1 MGFDVVAV
9 TEGAGIE
16 GEGPAMRA
24 GMGQKRRGQA
34 FRLGVVA
41 AAVVLVASAC
51 SSDRSDDPSGDEGST
66 AAAADVP
73 TDTFGDLESPCG
85 EGDASG
91 ATEQGVTD
99 DSITIG
105 YGDDSGYVNAPG
117 LNEEM
122 GDAMDAM
129 ISWCNSLGGINGREI
144 VGNRYDAALDNASQ
158 VIVESCGQ
166 DFMMVGQ
173 GFAGDED
180 MEADRIDCQ
189 LVMVPGFTLS
199 SSANNA
205 PMSYAPLPFPVDQLS
220 VARAELTLETF
231 PDAKTF
237 DFIAH
242 DSPFTTLAE
251 KRTEAVMKAAGA
263 ENAGCGVVL
272 KSAGGDN
279 YRALV
284 QRFQECGATVLFDQG
299 TPTPA
304 TFSFLDAMRVEG
316 YEPTLLTDATWYA
329 DVVKSANLDGLTEGV
344 NVTMQFQ
351 PFENADAVPAVADY
365 LSVMEATEDTATGL
379 LGMQSTSAFLLWATA
394 AKACGSELTRQC
406 MVNELSQVTSWTG
419 GGLHAESDPG
429 GNTPPKCSL
438 LMTLKGGTYE
448 QIAPATKGEFY
459 CADSSLETPESS
471 WGVELNEDRIATTYL
486 TDDVIVPEA

>member
-1 MGFDVVAV
+1 
-9 TEGAGIE
+9 
-16 GEGPAMRA
+16 MRA
-24 GMGQKRRGQA
+24 GIGQRRGPG

-41 AAVVLVASAC
+41 AALVLVTGAC
-51 SSDRSDDPSGDEGST
+51 SSDRSEEDPGGDDGSNG
-66 AAAADVP
+66 ASADLP

-99 DSITIG
+99 DSIAIG
-105 YGDDSGYVNAPG
+105 YGDDSGYANAPG

-129 ISWCNSLGGINGREI
+129 IEWCNSLGGINGREI
-144 VGNRYDAALDNASQ
+144 VGHRYDAALDNAAQ
-158 VIVESCGQ
+158 VIVEACGQ
-166 DFMMVGQ
+166 DFMLVGQ

-180 MEADRIDCQ
+180 MEADRVDCQ
-189 LVMVPGFTLS
+189 LPMVPGFTLS
-199 SSANNA
+199 GNANNG

-231 PDAKTF
+231 PDAASF
-237 DFIAH
+237 DFIGH
-242 DSPFTTLAE
+242 DSPFTQIAE
-251 KRTEAVMKAAGA
+251 KRTSAVMGSAGA
-263 ENAGCGVVL
+263 EAAGCGVVL

-284 QRFQECGATVLFDQG
+284 QRYQECGVTVLFDQG

-304 TFSFLDAMRVEG
+304 TFSFLDAMRTEG

-329 DVVKSANLDGLTEGV
+329 DTVKSANIDGLTEGV

-365 LSVMEATEDTATGL
+365 LAVMKQDDDRATGL

-394 AKACGSELTRQC
+394 AKACGADLTRQC

-419 GGLHAESDPG
+419 GGLHAEANPG
-429 GNTPPKCSL
+429 GNEPPRCSL

-459 CADSSLETPESS
+459 CADSALATPEDS

>member
-1 MGFDVVAV
+1 
-9 TEGAGIE
+9 
-16 GEGPAMRA
+16 MRA
-24 GMGQKRRGQA
+24 GMRHGIRRTQVK
-34 FRLGVVA
+34 LGVG
-41 AAVVLVASAC
+41 AAVLVLVAGAC
-51 SSDRSDDPSGDEGST
+51 SSDRSDEDPGGGDGSS
-66 AAAADVP
+66 AAADLP

-85 EGDASG
+85 DGDASG

-99 DSITIG
+99 DSIAIG
-105 YGDDSGYVNAPG
+105 YGDDSGYANAPG

-129 ISWCNSLGGINGREI
+129 ISWCNGLGGINGREI
-144 VGNRYDAALDNASQ
+144 VGHRYDAALDNAAQ

-180 MEADRIDCQ
+180 MEADRIACQ
-189 LVMVPGFTLS
+189 LPMVPGFTLS
-199 SSANNA
+199 GSANNG

-231 PDAKTF
+231 PDAKSF

-251 KRTEAVMKAAGA
+251 KRTKAVMEAAGG
-263 ENAGCGVVL
+263 EVAGCGVVL

-316 YEPTLLTDATWYA
+316 YEPTILTDATWYA
-329 DVVKSANLDGLTEGV
+329 DVVKSANIDGLTEGI

-365 LSVMEATEDTATGL
+365 LAVMNSVEDSATGL

-394 AKACGSELTRQC
+394 AKTCGADLTRQC
-406 MVNELSQVTSWTG
+406 MVNELSKVTSWTG

-429 GNTPPKCSL
+429 GNTPPSCSL
-438 LMTLKGGTYE
+438 LMTLKGGSYE
-448 QIAPATKGEFY
+448 QIAPATKGDFY
-459 CADSSLETPESS
+459 CADSALETPESS

-486 TDDVIVPEA
+486 TDDVIVPEG

>member
-1 MGFDVVAV
+1 
-9 TEGAGIE
+9 
-16 GEGPAMRA
+16 MRA
-24 GMGQKRRGQA
+24 GMGQKRRGKG
-34 FRLGVVA
+34 FRLSVVA
-41 AAVVLVASAC
+41 AALVLVAGAC
-51 SSDRSDDPSGDEGST
+51 SSDRSDDDPGGDDGTSGAS
-66 AAAADVP
+66 ADLP

-99 DSITIG
+99 DSIAIG

-129 ISWCNSLGGINGREI
+129 IAWCNSVGGINGREI
-144 VGNRYDAALDNASQ
+144 VGHRYDAALDNAAQ
-158 VIVESCGQ
+158 VIVEACGQ

-189 LVMVPGFTLS
+189 LVTVPGFTLS

-205 PMSYAPLPFPVDQLS
+205 PMSYQPLPFPVDQLS

-231 PDAKTF
+231 PEAASF
-237 DFIAH
+237 DFIGH
-242 DSPFTTLAE
+242 DSPFTQLAE
-251 KRTEAVMKAAGA
+251 GRTEAVMAAAGA
-263 ENAGCGVVL
+263 EVAGCGVVL

-284 QRFQECGATVLFDQG
+284 QRYQECGTTVLFDQG

-329 DVVKSANLDGLTEGV
+329 DVVKSANIDGLTEGV

-365 LSVMEATEDTATGL
+365 LAVMGANEDAATGL

-419 GGLHAESDPG
+419 GGLHAEANPG
-429 GNTPPKCSL
+429 GNEPPKCSL

>member
-1 MGFDVVAV
+1 MRQIMNPRTRHGMRRQGFQLA
-9 TEGAGIE
+9 A
-16 GEGPAMRA
+16 
-24 GMGQKRRGQA
+24 
-34 FRLGVVA
+34 VA
-41 AAVVLVASAC
+41 AALVLVAGAC
-51 SSDRSDDPSGDEGST
+51 SSDRSDEDPAGGDESS
-66 AAAADVP
+66 AAANVP

-85 EGDASG
+85 KGDASG

-99 DSITIG
+99 DSIAIG
-105 YGDDSGYVNAPG
+105 YGDDSGYANAPG

-129 ISWCNSLGGINGREI
+129 VSWCNSQGGINGREI
-144 VGNRYDAALDNASQ
+144 VGHRYDAALDNAAQ
-158 VIVESCGQ
+158 VITEACGQ
-166 DFMMVGQ
+166 DFMMVGE

-180 MEADRIDCQ
+180 MEADRIACQ
-189 LVMVPGFTLS
+189 LVQVPGFTLS
-199 SSANNA
+199 SSANNG

-220 VARAELTLETF
+220 TARAELTLQTYPESSSY
-231 PDAKTF
+231 

-251 KRTEAVMKAAGA
+251 ERTKAVMDAAGGK
-263 ENAGCGVVL
+263 EAGCGVVL

-284 QRFQECGATVLFDQG
+284 QRYQECGATVLFDQG

-316 YEPTLLTDATWYA
+316 YEPTILTDATWYA
-329 DVVKSANLDGLTEGV
+329 DTVKAANIDGLTEGV

-365 LSVMEATEDTATGL
+365 LSVMKAVDDTTTGL

-394 AKACGSELTRQC
+394 AKTCGSELTRQC
-406 MVNELSQVTSWTG
+406 MVNELSKVTSWTG
-419 GGLHAESDPG
+419 GGLHAESDPAE
-429 GNTPPKCSL
+429 NLPPKCSL
-438 LMTLKGGTYE
+438 LMELKGGTYE
-448 QIAPATKGEFY
+448 QIAPATKGEFF
-459 CADSSLETPESS
+459 CNDSTLETPQSS

-486 TDDVIVPEA
+486 TDDIIVPES